1 MSMTIVFACKSNS
14 CRSQMAEAWAKE
26 WIKAERKELANSS
39 DSDAK
44 LQAFVDSLFV
54 ASVALDDTCVADVPT
69 TSTPTPG
76 DDSDQSAR
84 NESPTSSLNLSLE
97 CVTCNG
103 EVCPLSARR
112 RRPKEKAV
120 WAMSHDGVDISGYE
134 VKSFRDIF
142 PSLLDHHRDRGG
154 NINYVYND
162 RIIDMTKRNWRSQLL
177 LPSVR
182 DMLMGASREMGMAFA
197 GISRNSIAG
206 GREEEEEVA
215 QSSAD
220 SIANNITHHH
230 HVVDNL
236 IVLCSC
242 PESLTRPLAEVSKEM
257 LNWDVDPPSTA
268 AISEGED
275 VAFLRVSRQIRHQV
289 YEFLNQLKSCAL

>member
-1 MSMTIVFACKSNS
+1 
-14 CRSQMAEAWAKE
+14 MAEAWAKE
-26 WIKAERKELANSS
+26 WIKAERKELKNGR
-39 DSDAK
+39 DNDAK

-54 ASVALDDTCVADVPT
+54 ASVALDDTCVAAVPTTSTT
-69 TSTPTPG
+69 TSTPTPV
-76 DDSDQSAR
+76 DDKDQSAR
-84 NESPTSSLNLSLE
+84 NESPTSSLTSTFE

-120 WAMSHDGVDISGYE
+120 WAMSQDGVDISGYE

-142 PSLLDHHRDRGG
+142 PTLLGHHRDRGG
-154 NINYVYND
+154 NIDYVYND
-162 RIIDMTKRNWRSQLL
+162 HIIDMTKRSWRSQLL

-197 GISRNSIAG
+197 GISRKSIAG
-206 GREEEEEVA
+206 GKEEKEEEVA
-215 QSSAD
+215 QSSAH

>member
-1 MSMTIVFACKSNS
+1 
-14 CRSQMAEAWAKE
+14 MAEAWAKE
-26 WIKAERKELANSS
+26 WIKAEHKELANGR
-39 DSDAK
+39 DNDAK
-44 LQAFVDSLFV
+44 LQAFVGSLFV
-54 ASVALDDTCVADVPT
+54 ASVALDDTCVAAVT
-69 TSTPTPG
+69 AASTSTPTPG
-76 DDSDQSAR
+76 DDKNQSAR
-84 NESPTSSLNLSLE
+84 NESPTSSLTSTFE

-197 GISRNSIAG
+197 GISRKSIAG

>member
-1 MSMTIVFACKSNS
+1 
-14 CRSQMAEAWAKE
+14 MAEAWAKE
-26 WIKAERKELANSS
+26 WIKAERKELKNGR
-39 DSDAK
+39 DNDAK

-54 ASVALDDTCVADVPT
+54 ASVALDDTCVAAVPTTSTT
-69 TSTPTPG
+69 TSTPTPV
-76 DDSDQSAR
+76 DDKDQSAR
-84 NESPTSSLNLSLE
+84 NESPTSSLTSTFE

-120 WAMSHDGVDISGYE
+120 WAMSQDGVDISGYE

-142 PSLLDHHRDRGG
+142 PTLLGHHRDRGG
-154 NINYVYND
+154 NIDYVYND
-162 RIIDMTKRNWRSQLL
+162 HIIDMTKRSWRSQLL

-206 GREEEEEVA
+206 GREEEVA

-289 YEFLNQLKSCAL
+289 YEFLNHLKSCAL